1 MGFLGQFFFGKKEKE
16 ALLVHISYRLVSSMD
31 TLVYVHN
38 ANTNEIDHITYDDIV
53 EAGVEHI
60 VREAL
65 RIKPQIV
72 PESEPK
78 RPKKQNAT
86 PAFYVEDHIS
96 NSRGRNQSR

>member
-1 MGFLGQFFFGKKEKE
+1 MGFLGQLFFGKKERE
-16 ALLVHISYRLVSSMD
+16 AILVHIPYRLVSGMD

-38 ANTNEIDHITYDDIV
+38 SNTNEMDHISYDDIV

-72 PESEPK
+72 EPK
-78 RPKKQNAT
+78 EIQKPKRQNAT
-86 PAFYVEDHIS
+86 PAFYVEDHVS
-96 NSRGRNQSR
+96 TSRGRNQSR